1 MIDLGQQQPNYNIP
15 VPRVQMP
22 QVPQMPFM
30 AQPEKVAP
38 LGEMIFVDTKEQL
51 QGVNIPA
58 NSQRVFFS
66 KTMQGFNGIQ
76 RDLCAGFGSVT
87 AGLTQLGY
95 QQQQCCCELKG
106 AIHAE
111 GEATRALITENII
124 QGLRE
129 KIVAKD
135 QELQTANFQLSQ
147 QAQSAALISALR
159 PVPIP
164 AYLTASPYTTGYN
177 GGCCGAV

>member
-58 NSQRVFFS
+58 NSQRAFFS
-66 KTMQGFNGIQ
+66 KTNQCFYVVETDKMGIQ
-76 RDLCAGFGSVT
+76 KVATYKFEEIREPAPDEKYV
-87 AGLTQLGY
+87 
-95 QQQQCCCELKG
+95 
-106 AIHAE
+106 
-111 GEATRALITENII
+111 TRAEF
-124 QGLRE
+124 
-129 KIVAKD
+129 
-135 QELQTANFQLSQ
+135 QELLN
-147 QAQSAALISALR
+147 ALGGKHEPVISK
-159 PVPIP
+159 
-164 AYLTASPYTTGYN
+164 TN
-177 GGCCGAV
+177 E